1 MHAKSST
8 QPLYNYQQLLNRFS
22 NARSVKARHFANS
35 PVEKPIRKFLQHL
48 NAKVEQLKCTVR
60 NKNSHQNFSTLQMRK
75 RPIYVICIKTGVF
88 IVQPQGVSDDEGQE
102 VKPIPNLGS
111 EIVGENGQL

>member
-1 MHAKSST
+1 
-8 QPLYNYQQLLNRFS
+8 
-22 NARSVKARHFANS
+22 
-35 PVEKPIRKFLQHL
+35 
-48 NAKVEQLKCTVR
+48 
-60 NKNSHQNFSTLQMRK
+60 MRK